1 MNQNLIIALILIVI
15 SQFATYF
22 QLQAQFFWGWAK
34 NHPILFSLGGFPISI
49 ILIYYTKYCSAA
61 FNGETWPG
69 RLIGFAIGAVVFAA
83 LSYFVMKEPM
93 SLKTISCLALAV
105 SILAIQI
112 FWK

>member
-1 MNQNLIIALILIVI
+1 MNRNLLIALILVII

-22 QLQAQFFWGWAK
+22 QLQAQFFWSWAK

-49 ILIYYTKYCSAA
+49 ILIYYTKYCAAA

-69 RLIGFAIGAVVFAA
+69 RLIGFAIGAVVFTI
-83 LSYFVMKEPM
+83 LSYFVMKEPVSM
-93 SLKTISCLALAV
+93 KTLSCLTLAMT
-105 SILAIQI
+105 ILIIQI